1 MNSTKRYFAAVLLT
15 LVFPLLAQAQSTV
28 NYDWLTQ
35 GEVSGRLQLAMYAS
49 GERSAH
55 FEFNDRGRGPALD
68 ERYRPGANGL
78 LEHFETRGKDYMSAP
93 VAERF
98 TYNAGTA
105 RWQSTLETGS
115 AERPFEAFY
124 LANDGSPE
132 QTAALHHA
140 LGIEPFT
147 AAVEVPSGKASK

>member
-1 MNSTKRYFAAVLLT
+1 MNNTIRYFAAVLLT

-35 GEVSGRLQLAMYAS
+35 GEVSGRLQLTMHAS

-78 LEHFETRGKDYMSAP
+78 LELFETRGK
-93 VAERF
+93 
-98 TYNAGTA
+98 G
-105 RWQSTLETGS
+105 
-115 AERPFEAFY
+115 
-124 LANDGSPE
+124 
-132 QTAALHHA
+132 
-140 LGIEPFT
+140 
-147 AAVEVPSGKASK
+147 GK

>member
-1 MNSTKRYFAAVLLT
+1 MNHTKCYFAAILLT
-15 LVFPLLAQAQSTV
+15 LVWPLLAQAQTTV

-35 GEVSGRLQLAMYAS
+35 GEVSGRLQLTMHAS

-78 LEHFETRGKDYMSAP
+78 LDHFETHGKAYMGAP

-98 TYNAGTA
+98 TYDAGTA
-105 RWQSTLETGS
+105 RIEKLASEQGRVAMTLTGK
-115 AERPFEAFY
+115 RLYHP
-124 LANDGSPE
+124 
-132 QTAALHHA
+132 AALHRA

-147 AAVEVPSGKASK
+147 AAVEAPSGKGSK